1 MTILG
6 VPQAP
11 QSALHPASEP
21 AWLIHQLGIVLTIG
35 TVAIFALVMALVL
48 YGALSGPRRVNAR
61 AWILGGGIVFPVVV
75 LVALFVYALHV
86 GHAVSGGAARAADIE
101 VTGHMWWWE
110 VRYRDPRSGAWIAA
124 ANEIYIPVGRP
135 VEMALGTR
143 DVIHSFWVPA
153 LAGKVDMIPGRVNRL
168 VLHAREPGVFRGQ
181 CAEFCGMQHS
191 WMALHVV
198 AVPEEEYRAWLER
211 QAAPAREPREAALR
225 RGRDALLRE
234 NCGTCH
240 AIRGTP
246 AAGTLGPDLTHV
258 GSRSSLAA
266 GRLNNN
272 AATLAAWIAGSQNLK
287 PGNLMPSSTAFTGEE
302 LRLVAAYLESL
313 K

>member
-1 MTILG
+1 MT
-6 VPQAP
+6 VPGYTQGP
-11 QSALHPASEP
+11 QSALSPASDAASLMHEV
-21 AWLIHQLGIVLTIG
+21 GIVLTIG
-35 TVAIFALVMALVL
+35 TVAIFVLVMALVL
-48 YGALSGPRRVNAR
+48 YGAFAGPRRVNAR
-61 AWILGGGIVFPVVV
+61 TWIVGGGLVFPGVV
-75 LVALFVYALHV
+75 LTALFLYQLSV
-86 GHAVSGGAARAADIE
+86 GHALLVPEREADIE
-101 VTGHMWWWE
+101 VTGRMWWWD
-110 VRYRDPRSGAWIAA
+110 VRYRDAASGAWIAT
-124 ANEIYIPVGRP
+124 ANELYVPVGRP
-135 VEMALGTR
+135 VELALR
-143 DVIHSFWVPA
+143 ADDVIHSFWVPA

-168 VLHAREPGVFRGQ
+168 VLHAREAGTFRGQ
-181 CAEFCGMQHS
+181 CAEYCGMQHS

-198 AVPEEEYRAWLER
+198 AVPEDEYRAWLER
-211 QAAPAREPREAALR
+211 QAAPGREPASEELR

-258 GSRSSLAA
+258 GSRSSIAA

-272 AATLAAWIAGSQNLK
+272 TATLAAWIAGSQGIK
-287 PGNLMPSSTAFTGEE
+287 PGNLMPSSNAFSGEE